1 MIPWPSII
9 APLAMAAAV
18 LGVIVLV
25 LILLQLAT
33 DDAENT
39 FFGLAILVLFMITV
53 VLIAMMI
60 TIVIGTA
67 TGALNLVEVLAP

>member
-9 APLAMAAAV
+9 VPLAMAAAV

-25 LILLQLAT
+25 LILLQLVT
-33 DDAENT
+33 GDVENT
-39 FFGLAILVLFMITV
+39 FFGLAILVLFMMTV